1 MSELKHETRD
11 DRGDSLI
18 RAPAPTPQ
26 IVFDDAAA
34 KVVEAVYL
42 TPDVVAQRARVL
54 EMLAPKS
61 NEHIIDIGA
70 GPGLLA
76 FDLARLVGPNGR
88 VVALDAAP
96 AMVAMAKAR
105 LDGFQQA
112 TCLQGDAV
120 SLEFPD
126 ASFDAAVATQVYEY
140 VADMPRALAELYRI
154 LKPGGRT
161 LILDT
166 DWRSIVW
173 HSSDNQR
180 MERMLRCWDD
190 HLKEPHLP
198 AKLGPLL
205 AGAGFGVRR
214 VEVVP
219 MLSATWQPVSYAGG
233 ITRFIHDFVR
243 NNSGRHGIKPD
254 EIEAWVEDQQALIAR
269 GEFFFGVNRYA
280 FVATR

>member
-1 MSELKHETRD
+1 MT
-11 DRGDSLI
+11 
-18 RAPAPTPQ
+18 Q

-34 KVVEAVYL
+34 RAIEAVYL
-42 TPDVVAQRARVL
+42 TPDVGAQRARVL
-54 EMLAPKS
+54 EMLAPKP
-61 NEHIIDIGA
+61 NEQIIDIGT

-76 FDLARLVGPNGR
+76 FDLARLVGPDGR

-96 AMVAMAKAR
+96 AMVAMATAR
-105 LDGFQQA
+105 LRDLPQA
-112 TCLQGDAV
+112 TCLQGDAAK
-120 SLEFPD
+120 LEFPD
-126 ASFDAAVATQVYEY
+126 ASFDAAVSTQVYEY
-140 VADMPRALAELYRI
+140 VADMPRALGELYRV

-166 DWRSIVW
+166 DWRSVVW
-173 HSSDNQR
+173 HSTDNQR

-190 HLKEPHLP
+190 HLKDAHLP

-205 AGAGFGVRR
+205 AHAGFAVRR

-219 MLSATWQPVSYAGG
+219 MLSPTWQAGSYAGG

-243 NNSGRHGIKPD
+243 SNGARHGINAD
-254 EIEAWVEDQQALIAR
+254 EIDAWIEDQQALIAR
-269 GEFFFGVNRYA
+269 GEFFFSVNRYA

>member
-1 MSELKHETRD
+1 MT
-11 DRGDSLI
+11 
-18 RAPAPTPQ
+18 Q
-26 IVFDDAAA
+26 VVFDEAMA
-34 KVVEAVYL
+34 KAVEAVYL

-54 EMLAPKS
+54 EMLAPKVD
-61 NEHIIDIGA
+61 EHVIDIGA

-76 FDLARLVGPNGR
+76 FDLARLVGQVGR

-96 AMVAMAKAR
+96 AMVAMSEAR
-105 LDGFQQA
+105 LRDLPQA
-112 TCLQGDAV
+112 TCLLGNATN
-120 SLEFPD
+120 LEFPE
-126 ASFDAAVATQVYEY
+126 ASFDAAVSTQVYEF
-140 VADMPRALAELYRI
+140 VADVPRALAELYRV

-190 HLKEPHLP
+190 HLKDPHLP

-205 AGAGFGVRR
+205 AHAGFSVRR

-233 ITRFIHDFVR
+233 ITRFIHDYLR
-243 NNSGRHGIKPD
+243 NNGERHGLSFG
-254 EIEAWVEDQQALIAR
+254 EIDAWFEDQQALTAS
-269 GEFFFGVNRYA
+269 GEFFFSVNRYA